1 MKAKKT
7 PTTSQNHEKTYSFF
21 QDVFDVVKLIPRGR
35 VSTYGAIAKYLGTGM
50 SARMVGWAMNASHHS
65 IEPVPAQRV
74 VNRNGI
80 LTGKHHFSDPMEME
94 RLLKLDGVE
103 VEQDQVKDFK
113 NKFWDPATEISI

>member
-1 MKAKKT
+1 MKAKI
-7 PTTSQNHEKTYSFF
+7 TTTASNSTEKTYGFF
-21 QDVFDVVKLIPRGR
+21 QDVFDVVKLIPKGR

-94 RLLKLDGVE
+94 RLLKMDGVE

-113 NKFWDPATEISI
+113 IRFWDPAIEISV